1 MATEVMA
8 VEVTGL
14 RQVFG
19 PLEVLKGLTFHLRR
33 GEIFGLIGPNG
44 CGKTTTIN
52 AISGLSVPTGGTVR
66 VFGRDP
72 RRDAGAV
79 HRLLGVVPQE
89 TSLYEELSAERNLR
103 FHAELYGVPPRRVAE
118 RVDAMLA
125 LAQLTERRRS
135 RVGTFSGGMK
145 RRLAIARALLHDP
158 QLVYLD
164 EPTLGVDVQARHAIW
179 DYIRQMRA
187 EGRTVLL
194 TTNYLDEADALCDR
208 MGVLDRG
215 SLVAEGSPGDLKRRY
230 GSAVVEMRPVGRPSP
245 ELLSTLRADPAVAEV
260 QDDGEE
266 DGVLRLF
273 LRSGEGE
280 GGAVPRLLSLCTG
293 HGVQLRGLEWRRP
306 TLDEVFLQLTGAEVR
321 D

>member
-1 MATEVMA
+1 MAAENMA
-8 VEVTGL
+8 VEVLGL

-19 PLEVLKGLTFHLRR
+19 ELAVLKGLTFHLRR
-33 GEIFGLIGPNG
+33 GEIYGLIGPNG

-52 AISGLSVPTGGTVR
+52 AISGLSVPSGGKVR

-72 RRDAGAV
+72 RREAWAV

-103 FHAELYGVPPRRVAE
+103 FHAELYGVPRQRVQE
-118 RVDAMLA
+118 RIDAMLA

-135 RVGTFSGGMK
+135 RVATFSGGMK

-158 QLVYLD
+158 QLIYLD

-187 EGRTVLL
+187 EGRTVLI
-194 TTNYLDEADALCDR
+194 TTNYLDEGDALCDR

-215 SLVAEGSPGDLKRRY
+215 SLVAEGSPRELKRRY
-230 GSAVVEMRPVGRPSP
+230 GSAVVEVRPTAAPPPALLV
-245 ELLSTLRADPAVAEV
+245 ELRGDQVVAEL
-260 QDDGEE
+260 QEE
-266 DGVLRLF
+266 EGVLRLF
-273 LRSGEGE
+273 LR
-280 GGAVPRLLSLCTG
+280 GGDGQETAVPHLLSILAR
-293 HGVQLRGLEWRRP
+293 HQVQLRGLQLREP
-306 TLDEVFLQLTGAEVR
+306 TLDEVFLHLTGAEVR

>member
-1 MATEVMA
+1 VATDERA
-8 VEVTGL
+8 VEVAGL

-19 PLEVLKGLTFHLRR
+19 TFTVLKDVTFHLRK
-33 GEIFGLIGPNG
+33 GEIYGLIGPNG

-52 AISGLSVPTGGTVR
+52 AISGLTAPTAGKVR
-66 VFGRDP
+66 VFGHDP
-72 RRDAGAV
+72 RREATAV

-103 FHAELYGVPPRRVAE
+103 FHAELYGVPSSEVQG

-164 EPTLGVDVQARHAIW
+164 EPTLGVDVQARHVIW
-179 DYIRQMRA
+179 DYIRAMRA
-187 EGRTVLL
+187 EGRTVLI
-194 TTNYLDEADALCDR
+194 TTNYLDEGDALCDR
-208 MGVLDRG
+208 MGVLDSGR
-215 SLVAEGSPGDLKRRY
+215 LVAEGSPTDLKRRY
-230 GSAVVEMRPVGRPSP
+230 GSQVVEIRPDAPPSP
-245 ELLSTLRADPAVAEV
+245 ELLDELRALPGVSEV
-260 QDDGEE
+260 RQEE
-266 DGVLRLF
+266 DAVRLG
-273 LRSGEGE
+273 LGGERQDE
-280 GGAVPRLLSLCTG
+280 AMPRLLELFSR
-293 HGVQLRGLEWRRP
+293 HGVQLRGLQLREP
-306 TLDEVFLQLTGAEVR
+306 TLDEVFLRLTGAGVR